1 MKKAAAITTTKTT
14 SGNDALTLGR
24 LTLDFLDTAW
34 RIAVP
39 VALLAMGGI
48 LADRALNSAPWL
60 TMLGMVL
67 GFGVAGLLVKKQIAI
82 VKNRGDAK

>member
-1 MKKAAAITTTKTT
+1 MKKAAATTTTKTT

-39 VALLAMGGI
+39 VVLLAAAGI
-48 LADRALNSAPWL
+48 FADIALGSAPSL
-60 TMLGMVL
+60 TLLGMVL
-67 GFGVAGLLVKKQIAI
+67 GFVLAALLLKKQIAA
-82 VKNRGDAK
+82 VKFRGGAK